1 MTILILVSTL
11 DTLQLNF
18 LIESYKFLGGRWV
31 GEWDLC
37 HRGGNWAYKVCAATK
52 RLVLWLQVQNLSLH
66 SIALFKKII
75 ALLIYS
81 SHIIQFT
88 YSKYTMQ
95 LFFVHS
101 QSCTIIT
108 TIDLWT
114 SSSPPKETLY
124 PWAVIV
130 ITGRGKNTFKLEEK
144 RWVGR
149 TVWGKQR
156 RPRLSRG
163 HAVWSQVP
171 CPLWFLVSSQYK
183 YVFTEHLPCARLQA
197 RYVTDIHDHSL

>member
-1 MTILILVSTL
+1 MNPTSSWEVGGMGNGICATEEGTGLTKFV
-11 DTLQLNF
+11 QLLRGWSSDSKYRTFPCTVLLF
-18 LIESYKFLGGRWV
+18 L
-31 GEWDLC
+31 
-37 HRGGNWAYKVCAATK
+37 
-52 RLVLWLQVQNLSLH
+52 
-66 SIALFKKII
+66 KKII